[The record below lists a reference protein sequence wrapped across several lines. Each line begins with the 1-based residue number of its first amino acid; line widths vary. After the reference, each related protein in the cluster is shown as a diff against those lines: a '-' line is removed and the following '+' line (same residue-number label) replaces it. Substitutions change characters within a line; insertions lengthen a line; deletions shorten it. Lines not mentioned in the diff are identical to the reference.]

1 MNPKKYIIYLND
13 SFHTIIRTNSLI
25 KSVDGKKVQKFKDYP
40 HKLVVCTY

>member
-13 SFHTIIRTNSLI
+13 SFHTIILTNSLT
-25 KSVDGKKVQKFKDYP
+25 KLVDEKKVQKFKDYP